1 MSLSAYEL
9 ERLENIRRN
18 NAQLA
23 YLGLADGI
31 VPSVQPPARVKRKAS
46 QPNQSLLE
54 PPRRSSRLQEMPAP
68 DIYVAED
75 PDDDDHQHPRKT
87 RKRSSLPI
95 IIGGEDAQVAA
106 QPAEEGALPIE
117 GEIGVRLSHLERQV
131 YEAIREVRNAKARSM
146 ARSMFIVCS
155 NRTMLEMCKQVPS
168 TLDEL
173 LHLYGMGELKVQ
185 RYGTLLLE
193 TLAPYAEALRDEHAA
208 SEAAEAAEAAA
219 APTALLAPSPPSL
232 EEADGGAPGE
242 LTSSVLPQSID
253 EVIRYMDERA
263 PLARYYE
270 RQADSAGG
278 CSRTRSKL
286 RAHAKLH
293 PNDPAV
299 AFWVAAGG
307 GGGRVVPWMPPDAHS
322 LEALV
327 NLLKQIIGP
336 P

>member
-1 MSLSAYEL
+1 MGGASELAREKGNAAY
-9 ERLENIRRN
+9 RRE
-18 NAQLA
+18 QW
-23 YLGLADGI
+23 
-31 VPSVQPPARVKRKAS
+31 
-46 QPNQSLLE
+46 
-54 PPRRSSRLQEMPAP
+54 
-68 DIYVAED
+68 
-75 PDDDDHQHPRKT
+75 H
-87 RKRSSLPI
+87 
-95 IIGGEDAQVAA
+95 
-106 QPAEEGALPIE
+106 
-117 GEIGVRLSHLERQV
+117 
-131 YEAIREVRNAKARSM
+131 EAIQWYTEAIHETNDDVRPLGNRSACYAM
-146 ARSMFIVCS
+146 VG
-155 NRTMLEMCKQVPS
+155 K
-168 TLDEL
+168 
-173 LHLYGMGELKVQ
+173 
-185 RYGTLLLE
+185 
-193 TLAPYAEALRDEHAA
+193 YAEALRDEHAA
-208 SEAAEAAEAAA
+208 SEAAEAAA